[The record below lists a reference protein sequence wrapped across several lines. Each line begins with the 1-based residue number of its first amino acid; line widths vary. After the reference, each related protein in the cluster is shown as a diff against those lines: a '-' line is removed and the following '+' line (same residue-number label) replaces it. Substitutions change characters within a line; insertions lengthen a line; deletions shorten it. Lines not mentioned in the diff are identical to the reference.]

1 MVGSFHNISESIE
14 NLSSAYLKP
23 YAKKETILN
32 PKVHISDGTAGGG
45 VPRLLPNIDQY
56 PHPLN
61 STGVLIPTKTAVNL
75 WLAISAQSV
84 LRKN

>member
-1 MVGSFHNISESIE
+1 MVDSFHNISESIE

-45 VPRLLPNIDQY
+45 VPRLLPNIDH

-61 STGVLIPTKTAVNL
+61 STGVLIPTETAVNM
-75 WLAISAQSV
+75 WLTISA
-84 LRKN
+84 